1 MEYEIYI
8 PQPQADAL
16 LAEAADRGTSVE
28 ELLTEIIQNY
38 IKKDAIPCGT
48 ASISHIQLAL
58 YLSISR
64 RIL

>member
-16 LAEAADRGTSVE
+16 LNEAAYRGTSVE

-38 IKKDAIPCGT
+38 MERNDDIG
-48 ASISHIQLAL
+48 
-58 YLSISR
+58 
-64 RIL
+64 

>member
-8 PQPQADAL
+8 PQPQTDAL

-38 IKKDAIPCGT
+38 MERNDDIG
-48 ASISHIQLAL
+48 
-58 YLSISR
+58 
-64 RIL
+64 